1 MLTTNAMLGSAYLAY
16 KPCSGVK
23 SVENS
28 GKNATFCLV
37 CCYFRWKNM
46 LFLENC
52 GVSYLLEKY

>member
-1 MLTTNAMLGSAYLAY
+1 MLATNAMLISAYLVY
-16 KPCSGVK
+16 KPCNDAT

-52 GVSYLLEKY
+52 GVLYLLEKY